1 MIEQQITLCSN
12 GRAVLSGYSGGL
24 LLGYAHNTGVY
35 RLRVVCSGEW
45 DGTTVVA
52 FWHLPGPAGPLT
64 TLVAD
69 GAVEVPALVT
79 AQGGSGTVTFEGSDG
94 TRTVTSA
101 SVPYRVLSNSGTTDH
116 ALPEP
121 GSPAWQQFLQQVKR
135 ELRNAA
141 SGLSDEERGL
151 ILALFRHAVYDN
163 GEMLPYYNALAA
175 IWSGSSLPDVPPTP
189 SQPDTPD
196 PPNNG
201 LPTPLYKLAAP
212 KTFAPA
218 NKEFIDTGLK
228 LFETVNDAMELTLL
242 ATFSVAAGTYSG
254 SSPAA
259 LFDCFSEGD
268 NNDLR
273 GILGCTWANGNFGVN
288 VYRSSGASNTLVDDT
303 KLQLAIQIKGGKYRM
318 TQNGTFGAWNSISNY
333 GTDKTVS
340 RSLLI
345 GTSWGD
351 GATKRFYF
359 GGTVYDFQIYGK
371 ALTDAQVK
379 TLLAEGSSLPDVP
392 PTPSQPETPSTS
404 VTVPG
409 ETAVYELTTPTD
421 FKIAEG
427 KYIDTGVKL
436 FEDISA
442 QPTWTILLD
451 STDFSRLKS
460 LSTSPVMFHCGAKEA
475 DGFLSIMAWQN
486 GGVHFNLY
494 GVDTL
499 LGWWG
504 GSTSAYLRMCLQIK
518 GNQYKLKQ
526 NYDTTESSWTD
537 IPNYSKSIDATLL
550 LGAYRNDNGTIG
562 RFWEGNLN
570 KFAVYNK
577 LLTDEQ
583 IKTFMEAK

>member
-45 DGTTVVA
+45 DGTTVAA

-101 SVPYRVLSNSGTTDH
+101 SIPYRVLSNSGTTDPT
-116 ALPEP
+116 LPEP
-121 GSPAWQQFLQQVKR
+121 GTPAWQQFLQQVKR

-163 GEMLPYYNALAA
+163 GEMLPHYNALAA
-175 IWSGSSLPDVPPTP
+175 LWSGSSLPDVPPTP
-189 SQPDTPD
+189 SQPDTPS
-196 PPNNG
+196 
-201 LPTPLYKLAAP
+201 TP
-212 KTFAPA
+212 
-218 NKEFIDTGLK
+218 
-228 LFETVNDAMELTLL
+228 
-242 ATFSVAAGTYSG
+242 
-254 SSPAA
+254 
-259 LFDCFSEGD
+259 
-268 NNDLR
+268 
-273 GILGCTWANGNFGVN
+273 
-288 VYRSSGASNTLVDDT
+288 
-303 KLQLAIQIKGGKYRM
+303 
-318 TQNGTFGAWNSISNY
+318 
-333 GTDKTVS
+333 
-340 RSLLI
+340 
-345 GTSWGD
+345 
-351 GATKRFYF
+351 
-359 GGTVYDFQIYGK
+359 
-371 ALTDAQVK
+371 
-379 TLLAEGSSLPDVP
+379 
-392 PTPSQPETPSTS
+392 

-442 QPTWTILLD
+442 QPTWTILLE
-451 STDFSRLKS
+451 STDFSRLKN

-475 DGFLSIMAWQN
+475 DGFISIMAWQN

-494 GVDTL
+494 GVDKL
-499 LGWWG
+499 LGWFG
-504 GSTSAYLRMCLQIK
+504 GSTSAHLRMCLQIK
-518 GNQYKLKQ
+518 GNQYKLKL
-526 NYDTTESSWTD
+526 NYDTEEGSWTD
-537 IPNYSKSIDATLL
+537 IPNYSKNIDATLL
-550 LGAYRNDNGTIG
+550 LGAYRDDNGTIG

>member
-69 GAVEVPALVT
+69 GTVEVPALVT

-101 SVPYRVLSNSGTTDH
+101 SVPYRVLTNSGTTDPT
-116 ALPEP
+116 LPEP
-121 GSPAWQQFLQQVKR
+121 GTPAWQQFLQQVKR

-163 GEMLPYYNALAA
+163 GEMLPHYNALAA
-175 IWSGSSLPDVPPTP
+175 LWSGSSLPDVPPTP
-189 SQPDTPD
+189 SQPE
-196 PPNNG
+196 
-201 LPTPLYKLAAP
+201 K
-212 KTFAPA
+212 
-218 NKEFIDTGLK
+218 
-228 LFETVNDAMELTLL
+228 
-242 ATFSVAAGTYSG
+242 
-254 SSPAA
+254 
-259 LFDCFSEGD
+259 
-268 NNDLR
+268 
-273 GILGCTWANGNFGVN
+273 
-288 VYRSSGASNTLVDDT
+288 
-303 KLQLAIQIKGGKYRM
+303 
-318 TQNGTFGAWNSISNY
+318 
-333 GTDKTVS
+333 
-340 RSLLI
+340 
-345 GTSWGD
+345 
-351 GATKRFYF
+351 
-359 GGTVYDFQIYGK
+359 
-371 ALTDAQVK
+371 
-379 TLLAEGSSLPDVP
+379 
-392 PTPSQPETPSTS
+392 PSTP

-409 ETAVYELTTPTD
+409 ETAVYELTKATD

-442 QPTWTILLD
+442 QPTWTILLE
-451 STDFSRLKS
+451 STDFSRLKN

-475 DGFLSIMAWQN
+475 DGFVSIMAWQN

-494 GVDTL
+494 GVDKL
-499 LGWWG
+499 LGWFG
-504 GSTSAYLRMCLQIK
+504 GSTSAHLRMCLQIK
-518 GNQYKLKQ
+518 GNQYKLKL
-526 NYDTTESSWTD
+526 NYDTEEGSWTD
-537 IPNYSKSIDATLL
+537 IPNYSKNIDATLL
-550 LGAYRNDNGTIG
+550 LGAYRDDNGTIG

-570 KFAVYNK
+570 KFAVYSK

>member
-45 DGTTVVA
+45 DSTTVVA

-101 SVPYRVLSNSGTTDH
+101 SVPYRVLNNSGTTDH

-135 ELRNAA
+135 ELRNTA

-163 GEMLPYYNALAA
+163 GEMLPHYNALAA
-175 IWSGSSLPDVPPTP
+175 LWS
-189 SQPDTPD
+189 
-196 PPNNG
+196 
-201 LPTPLYKLAAP
+201 
-212 KTFAPA
+212 
-218 NKEFIDTGLK
+218 
-228 LFETVNDAMELTLL
+228 
-242 ATFSVAAGTYSG
+242 
-254 SSPAA
+254 
-259 LFDCFSEGD
+259 
-268 NNDLR
+268 
-273 GILGCTWANGNFGVN
+273 
-288 VYRSSGASNTLVDDT
+288 
-303 KLQLAIQIKGGKYRM
+303 
-318 TQNGTFGAWNSISNY
+318 
-333 GTDKTVS
+333 
-340 RSLLI
+340 
-345 GTSWGD
+345 
-351 GATKRFYF
+351 
-359 GGTVYDFQIYGK
+359 
-371 ALTDAQVK
+371 
-379 TLLAEGSSLPDVP
+379 GSSLPDVP

-421 FKIAEG
+421 FKIAEE

-442 QPTWTILLD
+442 QPTWTILLE
-451 STDFSRLKS
+451 STDFSRLKN

-475 DGFLSIMAWQN
+475 DGFISIMAWQN

-494 GVDTL
+494 GVDKL
-499 LGWWG
+499 LGWFG

-518 GNQYKLKQ
+518 GNQYKLKLEMK
-526 NYDTTESSWTD
+526 NDTEEGSWTD
-537 IPNYSKSIDATLL
+537 IPNYSKNIDATLL
-550 LGAYRNDNGTIG
+550 LGAYRNDDGTID

-583 IKTFMEAK
+583 IKTFMEAN

>member
-101 SVPYRVLSNSGTTDH
+101 SVPYRVLRNSGTTDST
-116 ALPEP
+116 LPEP
-121 GSPAWQQFLQQVKR
+121 GTPAWQQFLQQVKQ

-163 GEMLPYYNALAA
+163 GEMLPHYNALAA
-175 IWSGSSLPDVPPTP
+175 LWS
-189 SQPDTPD
+189 
-196 PPNNG
+196 
-201 LPTPLYKLAAP
+201 
-212 KTFAPA
+212 
-218 NKEFIDTGLK
+218 
-228 LFETVNDAMELTLL
+228 
-242 ATFSVAAGTYSG
+242 
-254 SSPAA
+254 
-259 LFDCFSEGD
+259 
-268 NNDLR
+268 
-273 GILGCTWANGNFGVN
+273 
-288 VYRSSGASNTLVDDT
+288 
-303 KLQLAIQIKGGKYRM
+303 
-318 TQNGTFGAWNSISNY
+318 
-333 GTDKTVS
+333 
-340 RSLLI
+340 
-345 GTSWGD
+345 
-351 GATKRFYF
+351 
-359 GGTVYDFQIYGK
+359 
-371 ALTDAQVK
+371 
-379 TLLAEGSSLPDVP
+379 GSSLPDVP
-392 PTPSQPETPSTS
+392 PTPSQPETPSTPA
-404 VTVPG
+404 TVPG
-409 ETAVYELTTPTD
+409 ETAVYELTTPTV
-421 FKIAEG
+421 FKTAEK

-436 FEDISA
+436 FADISA

-451 STDFSRLKS
+451 STDFAS
-460 LSTSPVMFHCGAKEA
+460 LRGLTSSAALFHCGTS
-475 DGFLSIMAWQN
+475 DDSNLRVIAWSN
-486 GGVHFNLY
+486 GGVYFNLY
-494 GVDTL
+494 GVDTQ
-499 LGWWG
+499 LGWWV
-504 GSTSAYLRMCLQIK
+504 GSSSAYLRMCLQIR
-518 GNQYKLKQ
+518 GNQYKLS
-526 NYDTTESSWTD
+526 YDTTEGSWTD
-537 IPNYSKSIDATLL
+537 IPNYSANIDATLL
-550 LGAYRNDNGTIG
+550 LGAYREDNGTIG

>member
-45 DGTTVVA
+45 DGTTVAA

-69 GAVEVPALVT
+69 GTVEVPALVT

-101 SVPYRVLSNSGTTDH
+101 SVPYRVLTNSGTTDPT
-116 ALPEP
+116 LPEP
-121 GSPAWQQFLQQVKR
+121 GTPAWQQFLQQVKR

-163 GEMLPYYNALAA
+163 GEMLPHYNALAA
-175 IWSGSSLPDVPPTP
+175 LWSGSSLPDVPPTP
-189 SQPDTPD
+189 SQPDTPS
-196 PPNNG
+196 
-201 LPTPLYKLAAP
+201 TP
-212 KTFAPA
+212 
-218 NKEFIDTGLK
+218 
-228 LFETVNDAMELTLL
+228 
-242 ATFSVAAGTYSG
+242 
-254 SSPAA
+254 
-259 LFDCFSEGD
+259 
-268 NNDLR
+268 
-273 GILGCTWANGNFGVN
+273 
-288 VYRSSGASNTLVDDT
+288 
-303 KLQLAIQIKGGKYRM
+303 
-318 TQNGTFGAWNSISNY
+318 
-333 GTDKTVS
+333 
-340 RSLLI
+340 
-345 GTSWGD
+345 
-351 GATKRFYF
+351 
-359 GGTVYDFQIYGK
+359 
-371 ALTDAQVK
+371 
-379 TLLAEGSSLPDVP
+379 
-392 PTPSQPETPSTS
+392 

-442 QPTWTILLD
+442 QPTWTILLE
-451 STDFSRLKS
+451 STDFSRLKN

-475 DGFLSIMAWQN
+475 DGFISIMAWQN

-494 GVDTL
+494 GVDKL
-499 LGWWG
+499 LGWFG
-504 GSTSAYLRMCLQIK
+504 GSTSAHLRMCLQIK
-518 GNQYKLKQ
+518 GNQYKLKL
-526 NYDTTESSWTD
+526 NYDTEEGSWTD
-537 IPNYSKSIDATLL
+537 IPNYSKNIDATLL
-550 LGAYRNDNGTIG
+550 LGAYRDDNGTIG

>member
-52 FWHLPGPAGPLT
+52 FWHLPGPAEPLT

-69 GAVEVPALVT
+69 GTVEVPALVT

-101 SVPYRVLSNSGTTDH
+101 SVPYRVLSNSGTTDST
-116 ALPEP
+116 LPEP
-121 GSPAWQQFLQQVKR
+121 GTPAWQQFLQQVKR

-163 GEMLPYYNALAA
+163 GEMLPHYNALAA
-175 IWSGSSLPDVPPTP
+175 LWSGSSLPDVPPTP
-189 SQPDTPD
+189 SQPE
-196 PPNNG
+196 
-201 LPTPLYKLAAP
+201 K
-212 KTFAPA
+212 
-218 NKEFIDTGLK
+218 
-228 LFETVNDAMELTLL
+228 
-242 ATFSVAAGTYSG
+242 
-254 SSPAA
+254 
-259 LFDCFSEGD
+259 
-268 NNDLR
+268 
-273 GILGCTWANGNFGVN
+273 
-288 VYRSSGASNTLVDDT
+288 
-303 KLQLAIQIKGGKYRM
+303 
-318 TQNGTFGAWNSISNY
+318 
-333 GTDKTVS
+333 
-340 RSLLI
+340 
-345 GTSWGD
+345 
-351 GATKRFYF
+351 
-359 GGTVYDFQIYGK
+359 
-371 ALTDAQVK
+371 
-379 TLLAEGSSLPDVP
+379 
-392 PTPSQPETPSTS
+392 PSTP

-409 ETAVYELTTPTD
+409 ETAVYELTKATD

-436 FEDISA
+436 FENISA
-442 QPTWTILLD
+442 QPTWTILLE
-451 STDFSRLKS
+451 STDFSRLKN

-475 DGFLSIMAWQN
+475 DGFISIMTWQN

-494 GVDTL
+494 GVDKL
-499 LGWWG
+499 LGWFG

-518 GNQYKLKQ
+518 GNQYKLKLEMK
-526 NYDTTESSWTD
+526 NDTADSNWTN
-537 IPNYSKSIDATLL
+537 IPNYSANIDATLL
-550 LGAYRNDNGTIG
+550 LGAYREDNGTIG

-577 LLTDEQ
+577 LLTDAQ

>member
-24 LLGYAHNTGVY
+24 LLGYVHNTGVY

-101 SVPYRVLSNSGTTDH
+101 SVPYRVLTNSGTTDPT
-116 ALPEP
+116 LPEP
-121 GSPAWQQFLQQVKR
+121 GTPAWQQFLQQVKR

-163 GEMLPYYNALAA
+163 GEMLPHYNALAA
-175 IWSGSSLPDVPPTP
+175 LWS
-189 SQPDTPD
+189 
-196 PPNNG
+196 
-201 LPTPLYKLAAP
+201 
-212 KTFAPA
+212 
-218 NKEFIDTGLK
+218 
-228 LFETVNDAMELTLL
+228 
-242 ATFSVAAGTYSG
+242 
-254 SSPAA
+254 
-259 LFDCFSEGD
+259 
-268 NNDLR
+268 
-273 GILGCTWANGNFGVN
+273 
-288 VYRSSGASNTLVDDT
+288 
-303 KLQLAIQIKGGKYRM
+303 
-318 TQNGTFGAWNSISNY
+318 
-333 GTDKTVS
+333 
-340 RSLLI
+340 
-345 GTSWGD
+345 
-351 GATKRFYF
+351 
-359 GGTVYDFQIYGK
+359 
-371 ALTDAQVK
+371 
-379 TLLAEGSSLPDVP
+379 GSSLPDVP
-392 PTPSQPETPSTS
+392 PTPSQPETPSTP

-409 ETAVYELTTPTD
+409 ETAVYELTKATD

-442 QPTWTILLD
+442 QPTWTILLE
-451 STDFSRLKS
+451 STDFSRLKN

-475 DGFLSIMAWQN
+475 DGFISIMAWQN

-494 GVDTL
+494 GVDKL
-499 LGWWG
+499 LGWFG
-504 GSTSAYLRMCLQIK
+504 GSTSAHLRMCLQIK
-518 GNQYKLKQ
+518 GNQYKLKL
-526 NYDTTESSWTD
+526 NYDTEEGSWTD
-537 IPNYSKSIDATLL
+537 IPNYSKNIDATLL
-550 LGAYRNDNGTIG
+550 LGAYRDDNGTIG

-570 KFAVYNK
+570 KFAVYSK

>member
-45 DGTTVVA
+45 DGTTVMA

-79 AQGGSGTVTFEGSDG
+79 VQGGSGTVTFEGSDG

-101 SVPYRVLSNSGTTDH
+101 SVPYRVLSNSGTTDPT
-116 ALPEP
+116 LPEP
-121 GSPAWQQFLQQVKR
+121 GTPAWQQFLQQVKQ

-163 GEMLPYYNALAA
+163 GEMLPHYNALAA
-175 IWSGSSLPDVPPTP
+175 LWS
-189 SQPDTPD
+189 
-196 PPNNG
+196 
-201 LPTPLYKLAAP
+201 
-212 KTFAPA
+212 
-218 NKEFIDTGLK
+218 
-228 LFETVNDAMELTLL
+228 
-242 ATFSVAAGTYSG
+242 
-254 SSPAA
+254 
-259 LFDCFSEGD
+259 
-268 NNDLR
+268 
-273 GILGCTWANGNFGVN
+273 
-288 VYRSSGASNTLVDDT
+288 
-303 KLQLAIQIKGGKYRM
+303 
-318 TQNGTFGAWNSISNY
+318 
-333 GTDKTVS
+333 
-340 RSLLI
+340 
-345 GTSWGD
+345 
-351 GATKRFYF
+351 
-359 GGTVYDFQIYGK
+359 
-371 ALTDAQVK
+371 
-379 TLLAEGSSLPDVP
+379 GSSLPDVP
-392 PTPSQPETPSTS
+392 PTPSQPETPSTPA
-404 VTVPG
+404 TVPG

-451 STDFSRLKS
+451 STDFSRLKN

-475 DGFLSIMAWQN
+475 DGFISIMAWLN

-494 GVDTL
+494 GVDKL
-499 LGWWG
+499 LGWFG
-504 GSTSAYLRMCLQIK
+504 GSTSAHLRMCLQIK
-518 GNQYKLKQ
+518 GNQYKLKL
-526 NYDTTESSWTD
+526 NYDTEEGSWTD
-537 IPNYSKSIDATLL
+537 ITNYSKNIDATLL
-550 LGAYRNDNGTIG
+550 LGAYRDDNGTIG

-583 IKTFMEAK
+583 IETFMEVK